1 MRMKK
6 IFISGLLI
14 FSAFCLGVL
23 VGQTNDNNYE
33 DEYRAELESIYMLLG
48 GMSATQRVNM
58 NLSLKT
64 NHYLQHEFDK
74 DVCPDCLKHYRY
86 LVDNMPE
93 LPEQQQ
99 QTFDMFYTKP
109 LQKVESFKR
118 SSEK

>member
-1 MRMKK
+1 MKE

-33 DEYRAELESIYMLLG
+33 DEYRSELESIYMLLG

-99 QTFDMFYTKP
+99 QTFDMLYTKP
-109 LQKVESFKR
+109 LQKVEKIKDGNTSN
-118 SSEK
+118 